1 MSEKGLVSLFRYVR
15 DAGGLCVIDEIQ
27 TGFGRA
33 GESFWIHQKH
43 GLSVCQSVCL
53 FHVGLG
59 VHPDIVT
66 LGKPM
71 ANGYPI
77 SAVVTRKSI
86 AAKYAQ
92 CHGEQVLA
100 EVIDC

>member
-1 MSEKGLVSLFRYVR
+1 M
-15 DAGGLCVIDEIQ
+15 
-27 TGFGRA
+27 
-33 GESFWIHQKH
+33 
-43 GLSVCQSVCL
+43 
-53 FHVGLG
+53 
-59 VHPDIVT
+59 T

-86 AAKYAQ
+86 VAKYAQ

-100 EVIDC
+100 EVNRLQTDNNFSIMCLQLELPLAFKPFI

>member
-1 MSEKGLVSLFRYVR
+1 
-15 DAGGLCVIDEIQ
+15 
-27 TGFGRA
+27 
-33 GESFWIHQKH
+33 
-43 GLSVCQSVCL
+43 
-53 FHVGLG
+53 
-59 VHPDIVT
+59 
-66 LGKPM
+66 M